1 MATEL
6 ILIDG
11 HYHIYKS
18 FFAFGA
24 RPLTNNEGERVE
36 AAYAITTLLWGLVK
50 NRNPDAYW
58 AIAMDGA
65 GPTFRHEAYEP
76 YKATRETM
84 PDELRT
90 QFPWIETILQ
100 GFRIPVLRVPGYEA
114 DDLIATVATRAA
126 ADGMKVTIQ
135 SKDKDLEQILSDRI
149 HLLREPRDKVL
160 YGPEELLEKRGIRP
174 EQVIDY
180 QALIGD
186 SSDNIPG
193 VKGIGPKTAV
203 KILEVLDQ
211 AGVGV
216 GRLLED
222 PPLEGINPKTLTK
235 IREHADDLRI
245 SRELVTLAQDA
256 PAPVPDETFA
266 IGLPDPE
273 VLTGIFQKL
282 GFRKYLT
289 ELPELVG
296 SAGAASEY
304 ADDPLFSQ
312 DFGVGDEPRDASTPE
327 FATID
332 SHRGLS
338 EWMESVEAGT
348 PLWFATY
355 PVGDDPL
362 ETAPSGVAF
371 AVPDSE
377 RPVAIVPRQD
387 GEALGDFW
395 SRVGPALGANRQL
408 RGHDLKYHARALGE
422 FGLSLPPLD
431 FDIMLAAYLIHSI
444 GGNFSLDL
452 LAAERLGRTLP
463 SAASKDP
470 GVAATR
476 LAAARDLEPVLS
488 KEIAR
493 LELGV
498 VLDLETKLLPVLI
511 AMEAEGISLD
521 LDRLKELEKELSA
534 EADQLEA
541 RVYEAAG
548 TEFTIGSPKQ
558 LQEILF
564 ERLGLPPGKKTKTGY
579 STSADVLEELSV
591 SHPEQPLPGLILE
604 HRSLTK
610 LLNTYITALP
620 LLVRKPT
627 GRLHTDLRQAVA
639 ATGRLA
645 SNKPNLQNIPVKTE
659 VGRRVRRAFVPN
671 HSESLFLSADY
682 SQIELRLMA
691 HLSGDPELKRSM
703 IDGADI
709 HRTVAARI
717 HGKKPEDVTRE
728 ERTAAKAVNFG
739 VIYGMGA
746 FGLARDLG
754 ISRADAKKFIDA
766 FFENFSR
773 VKEFIDETIEAAHA
787 SLEVRTILGRR
798 RPLPELASRSNRDRR
813 QGERFAVNTVVQG
826 SAADLIKK
834 AMVDVHSTI
843 REKGSPARMLLQIH
857 DELLFE
863 VPSQNLEE
871 TESLV
876 REAMEEVLVL
886 DVPLVV
892 NVSSGEDWY
901 DASK

>member
-50 NRNPDAYW
+50 SRNPDAYW

-84 PDELRT
+84 PDELRS
-90 QFPWIETILQ
+90 QFPWIETILE
-100 GFRIPVLRVPGYEA
+100 GFRIPVLRVAGYEA

-149 HLLREPRDKVL
+149 RLLREPRDKVL
-160 YGPEELLEKRGIRP
+160 YGPEELFEKRGIRP
-174 EQVIDY
+174 DQVIDY

-203 KILEVLDQ
+203 KILEVLDE

-216 GRLLED
+216 ERLLED
-222 PPLEGINPKTLTK
+222 PPLEGINPKVLAK
-235 IREHADDLRI
+235 IRDHADDLRI

-256 PAPVPDETFA
+256 PAPVPDATFA

-282 GFRKYLT
+282 GFRKYLS
-289 ELPELVG
+289 ELPDLV
-296 SAGAASEY
+296 GAASQPD
-304 ADDPLFSQ
+304 DDPLFSQ
-312 DFGVGDEPRDASTPE
+312 DFGVGDEPKDASIPD
-327 FATID
+327 FVTIE
-332 SHRGLS
+332 SAQGLADWIAS
-338 EWMESVEAGT
+338 SNVGT
-348 PLWFATY
+348 EVWFSTY
-355 PVGDDPL
+355 PMGDDPL
-362 ETAPSGVAF
+362 ETEPSGVAF
-371 AVPDSE
+371 ATPE
-377 RPVAIVPRQD
+377 AKQAIAIVPRRD
-387 GEALGDFW
+387 GEALSDFW
-395 SRVGPALGANRQL
+395 SRIGPALGSNRRL

-422 FGLSLPPLD
+422 VGRSLPSLD
-431 FDIMLAAYLIHSI
+431 FDVMLAAYLIHSI

-452 LAAERLGRTLP
+452 LAAERLARTLP
-463 SAASKDP
+463 PASSKDP
-470 GVAATR
+470 GAAATR

-493 LELGV
+493 LELSV
-498 VLDLETKLLPVLI
+498 VLDLETQLLPVLV
-511 AMEAEGISLD
+511 AMESEGISLD
-521 LDRLKELEKELSA
+521 LDRLKELEKELSR
-534 EADQLEA
+534 EADRLEA
-541 RVYEAAG
+541 RIYETAG

-564 ERLGLPPGKKTKTGY
+564 ERLGLPPGKKTKTGF

-620 LLVRKPT
+620 QLVRKPT

-682 SQIELRLMA
+682 SQIELRLLA
-691 HLSGDPELKRSM
+691 HLSGDPELKRAM
-703 IDGADI
+703 IEGADI
-709 HRTVAARI
+709 HRTVAAKI
-717 HGKKPEDVTRE
+717 HGKDPEEVTRE

-754 ISRADAKKFIDA
+754 ISRSDAKKFIDA
-766 FFENFSR
+766 FFENFSQ
-773 VKEFIDETIEAAHA
+773 VKEFIDATIEAAHA

-834 AMVDVHSTI
+834 AMVDVHCAI

-863 VPSQNLEE
+863 VPREDLEE

-876 REAMEEVLVL
+876 RDAMEEVLVL